1 MRRLIAPVFS
11 LAIALGSVAFTRP
24 AAVKWPA
31 WLSIESPVNP
41 FDRDNH
47 GAVLLVHA
55 MTREGAAPL
64 AAVTGTAEGVVQGQR
79 RSMSIHF
86 DTTHA
91 PGIFAVRKQWPSDGT
106 WLLQISLAQTTAIVV
121 LDRDGSVASV
131 RVPTQ
136 LQQGNQIPRAVAA
149 KEIDSTLTAAARR

>member
-1 MRRLIAPVFS
+1 MRRLIVPAFS
-11 LAIALGSVAFTRP
+11 LALASVAFARP

-41 FDRDNH
+41 FDRDNR

-64 AAVTGTAEGVVQGQR
+64 AALNGTAEGVVSGQR
-79 RSMSIHF
+79 RSIPIHF

-91 PGIFAVRKQWPSDGT
+91 PGVFAVRKQWPSDGT
-106 WLLQISLAQTTAIVV
+106 WLLQITLAQTTAIVV
-121 LDRDGSVASV
+121 VDRDGSVASV

-136 LQQGNQIPRAVAA
+136 LQNGSQIPRGVAA
-149 KEIDSTLTAAARR
+149 KEIDSTLAAARR